1 MGEAVSV
8 KNIGAGW
15 KDLGLKEKSLMHTK
29 TISMLLGALLATG
42 VVLAQAPDQSPQPNA
57 AQATANQQ
65 AKPHHEFNPD
75 RQADHLGKKLGLTGD
90 QVAQIKPILEK
101 RQQQMKSLHSDA
113 SLAPQDR
120 HAKAQEIMLD
130 SKNKI
135 EAVLNDTQKQQFEQ
149 MLQERR
155 AHHNSQPQAQ

>member
-1 MGEAVSV
+1 
-8 KNIGAGW
+8 
-15 KDLGLKEKSLMHTK
+15 MHTK
-29 TISMLLGALLATG
+29 TISMFLGALLTTG
-42 VVLAQAPDQSPQPNA
+42 VVLAQAPDQSPQSNA
-57 AQATANQQ
+57 PQAAANQQ
-65 AKPHHEFNPD
+65 ARPHHEVNPD
-75 RQADHLGKKLGLTGD
+75 RQASHLGKKLGLSGD
-90 QVAQIKPILEK
+90 QVAQIKPILEA
-101 RQQQMKSLHSDA
+101 RQQQMEGLRSDT

-120 HAKAQEIMLD
+120 RTKAQEIMQD